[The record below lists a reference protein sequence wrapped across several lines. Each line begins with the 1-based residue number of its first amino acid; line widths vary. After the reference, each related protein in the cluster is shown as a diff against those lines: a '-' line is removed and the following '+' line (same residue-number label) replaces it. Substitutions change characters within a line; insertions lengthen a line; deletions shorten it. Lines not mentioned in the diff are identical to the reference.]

1 MLFMVVSRKTS
12 VVVLLVSLT
21 VLLLVSLFP
30 VKAAN
35 QITLKV
41 VIGPDTEDNRA
52 QNLVTL
58 EKIKRFEA
66 ANPGIVCRPVPF
78 TYTTRQDFFIKQ
90 ASRTAPDVLD
100 VWATE
105 CELLASRNWIIP
117 LDDYIKTWDKA
128 DWVIPS
134 AYDPFRYN
142 GKIYGIPFAGYVKH
156 VIYNKRMFRENGVP
170 EPTLDWT
177 WEDFLNAAVK
187 CTDKEKGIAGFAP
200 MTKGGEGGWAL
211 TDFIYQAGGEC
222 EVYENGKWKAVFD
235 SPEAVT
241 ALQFLKDLK
250 WKYDVLP
257 ANWSNGWTDVYNI
270 FGSEKVAMVFDADWG
285 RNVAINGQG
294 MDPKDIGVAIMPKGP
309 GPKGRHMGVQG
320 GNFYVINALSTP
332 EVQDAAWKWL
342 TFELW
347 DEEDIKA
354 LAASAAD
361 YRAQKQYRAQFE
373 YIPLKPD
380 SPYIKAREE
389 VFAQNSDVLL
399 SWGSEEFLMKL
410 PETAHIEPPIEAQVL
425 YAQFLAPVVQ
435 AVLSDKNADP
445 AKLLKDANARF
456 QKEYL
461 DHVN

>member
-1 MLFMVVSRKTS
+1 
-12 VVVLLVSLT
+12 
-21 VLLLVSLFP
+21 
-30 VKAAN
+30 
-35 QITLKV
+35 
-41 VIGPDTEDNRA
+41 
-52 QNLVTL
+52 
-58 EKIKRFEA
+58 
-66 ANPGIVCRPVPF
+66 
-78 TYTTRQDFFIKQ
+78 
-90 ASRTAPDVLD
+90 
-100 VWATE
+100 
-105 CELLASRNWIIP
+105 
-117 LDDYIKTWDKA
+117 
-128 DWVIPS
+128 
-134 AYDPFRYN
+134 
-142 GKIYGIPFAGYVKH
+142 
-156 VIYNKRMFRENGVP
+156 
-170 EPTLDWT
+170 
-177 WEDFLNAAVK
+177 
-187 CTDKEKGIAGFAP
+187 
-200 MTKGGEGGWAL
+200 
-211 TDFIYQAGGEC
+211 
-222 EVYENGKWKAVFD
+222 
-235 SPEAVT
+235 
-241 ALQFLKDLK
+241 
-250 WKYDVLP
+250 
-257 ANWSNGWTDVYNI
+257 
-270 FGSEKVAMVFDADWG
+270 
-285 RNVAINGQG
+285 
-294 MDPKDIGVAIMPKGP
+294 
-309 GPKGRHMGVQG
+309 MGVQG